1 MHAHWTA
8 KQTPRREYITYQIG
22 INDGK
27 RFTNRT
33 YFNISSWHPRNLKSC
48 INTIVTL
55 HTLGNIRIDTKC
67 WETFWKSKHKV
78 WKETFRSLKLFKCYI
93 LEVSLWALIMG
104 IVKGHRLTN
113 LHTSLSIKEVSL
125 AISYVTQRRCRD
137 VNGGL
142 ETSG

>member
-1 MHAHWTA
+1 
-8 KQTPRREYITYQIG
+8 
-22 INDGK
+22 
-27 RFTNRT
+27 
-33 YFNISSWHPRNLKSC
+33 
-48 INTIVTL
+48 
-55 HTLGNIRIDTKC
+55 
-67 WETFWKSKHKV
+67 
-78 WKETFRSLKLFKCYI
+78 
-93 LEVSLWALIMG
+93 MG